1 MGNALAP
8 RLENAEKT
16 GVLQL
21 SNLKLVKIPEEV
33 KNLQNVR
40 CLDLSNNRLEVIKPW
55 ITCFKM
61 LKVLNLDKNKLKCFP
76 LELCSFTKLETL
88 SANQNNLIGLVAPG
102 LSASFDALVNLRF
115 VHLSCNELTE
125 FPVELCIRSIPLSV
139 LDLSNNRIRLIP
151 DCVAEIQAMEIN
163 LNNNLISIVT
173 SSIAKCPRLRVLRLD
188 NNQIPL
194 NAFPVELFTDSQ
206 VSLICVSGN
215 RFEMRE
221 FYALP
226 GYQQYMERFTATK
239 KKAI

>member
-1 MGNALAP
+1 MGNALVP

-16 GVLQL
+16 GILQL

-33 KNLQNVR
+33 KSLQNVR

-55 ITCFKM
+55 IARFKT

-76 LELCSFTKLETL
+76 PEICTLTKLETL
-88 SANQNNLIGLVAPG
+88 SANQNNLTGLLGPG
-102 LSASFDALVNLRF
+102 LSANLDALVNLRF
-115 VHLSCNELTE
+115 VHLAYNELTE

-139 LDLSNNRIRLIP
+139 LDLSNNHIRLVP
-151 DCVAEIQAMEIN
+151 ECVAEIQAMEIN
-163 LNNNLISIVT
+163 LNNNMVSIVA

-188 NNQIPL
+188 NNQMPL
-194 NAFPVELFTDSQ
+194 NAFPVELFTNSQ
-206 VSLICVSGN
+206 VSLICVDGN
-215 RFEMRE
+215 QFDMRQ